1 MNHITIVGLG
11 FEGIQGLTLEAY
23 EKLAREFPL
32 IFKKGEEVIERSSPN
47 EAMALRY
54 FYTAMPLSDMENY
67 DVENFL
73 DFARQGVYLW
83 DNVAWVKDLPLDIF
97 LNYVPVYYTHL

>member
-1 MNHITIVGLG
+1 MFLESKREEI
-11 FEGIQGLTLEAY
+11 LEAY

-54 FYTAMPLSDMENY
+54 FT
-67 DVENFL
+67 
-73 DFARQGVYLW
+73 RQCPSATWKIMTWRL
-83 DNVAWVKDLPLDIF
+83 F
-97 LNYVPVYYTHL
+97 